1 MFQIK
6 IAWNILIILLN
17 ALSVI
22 ILFAITVLEIQLI
35 YVWNFVNVALEEDNI
50 IYFIKEAKNILI
62 QLDLLKIM
70 QINLKIE
77 ILFI

>member
-1 MFQIK
+1 MFQMK

-62 QLDLLKIM
+62 QLDPLKIM
-70 QINLKIE
+70 QVNLKIV
-77 ILFI
+77 

>member
-62 QLDLLKIM
+62 QLDPLKIM
-70 QINLKIE
+70 QVNLKIV
-77 ILFI
+77 